1 MHDVSVVIPVF
12 NSAKYIRQAIESA
25 LAQTGVTF
33 EILVADNASTDNTMD
48 IVSEYAGHPLVRI
61 FQNGKNL
68 GMFGNLNRLVH
79 EATSPLIK
87 ILCADDWLLPGCLA
101 AQVGFMRARPQL
113 AFSRCVHEGG
123 WEGYYMKPGAKP
135 VRELPI
141 EINPPAGTLAFAT
154 FGCICGNLTDVIMR
168 REAVLRHGGF
178 DPELPFAGD
187 YDMWS
192 RIAEHEPF
200 GLQNE
205 ELVHLR
211 DHEEQASV
219 TLNRK
224 NELVAQT
231 NMILSRLYSKAS
243 PEDRPLL
250 RLHFALR
257 NVAAQWHRGVKCLLA
272 GQPAGFLATWVRRE
286 YTYANPITLFLWLA
300 SANGRIGAGQTTRRL
315 AARIHEINRSK

>member
-12 NSAKYIRQAIESA
+12 NCADYIRQSIESA

-33 EILVADNASTDNTMD
+33 EILVGDNASSDNTMD
-48 IVSEYAGHPLVRI
+48 VVSEYAGHPHVRI
-61 FQNGKNL
+61 FQNEKNL
-68 GMFGNLNRLVH
+68 GMFGNLNRLVG
-79 EATSPLIK
+79 EAKSPLVK

-101 AQVGFMRARPQL
+101 AQVRFMREHPRL

-123 WEGYYMKPGAKP
+123 WEDYYMRPGSKH

-154 FGCICGNLTDVIMR
+154 FGCICGNLTDVIMKR
-168 REAVLRHGGF
+168 DAVLRNGGF
-178 DPELPFAGD
+178 DPDLPFAGD
-187 YDMWS
+187 FDMWS
-192 RIAEHEPF
+192 RIAESEPF

-211 DHEEQASV
+211 DHEAQASV

-231 NMILSRLYSKAS
+231 NVILSRLYSKAR

-257 NVAAQWHRGVKCLLA
+257 NVAAQWQRAVRCLLA
-272 GQPAGFLATWVRRE
+272 GQPEGFRATWVRRD
-286 YTYANPITLFLWLA
+286 YTYPNPVTLLLWLA
-300 SANGRIGAGQTTRRL
+300 SANGRIGVRQTTRRL
-315 AARIHEINRSK
+315 AARIHEINRAT

>member
-12 NSAKYIRQAIESA
+12 NCANYIRQAIESA

-33 EILVADNASTDNTMD
+33 EILVGDNASTDNTMN

-61 FQNGKNL
+61 FQNEKNL

-79 EATSPLIK
+79 EAASPLIK

-101 AQVGFMRARPQL
+101 AQVGFMRASPRL
-113 AFSRCVHEGG
+113 AFSRCVHQGG
-123 WEGYYMKPGAKP
+123 WEDYYMRPGSRYE
-135 VRELPI
+135 RELPI
-141 EINPPAGTLAFAT
+141 EIFPPAGTLAFAT
-154 FGCICGNLTDVIMR
+154 FGCFCGNLTDVIMKR
-168 REAVLRHGGF
+168 DAVLRNGGF

-192 RIAEHEPF
+192 RIAENEPF

-211 DHEEQASV
+211 AHEAQASV

-224 NELVAQT
+224 NEMVAQT

-243 PEDRPLL
+243 AEDRPLL

-257 NVAAQWHRGVKCLLA
+257 NVAAQWHQAIRCLLA
-272 GQPAGFLATWVRRE
+272 GQPAGFRAAWVRRD
-286 YTYANPITLFLWLA
+286 YTYPNPVTLFLWLA
-300 SANGRIGAGQTTRRL
+300 SANGRIGLPQTTKRL
-315 AARIHEINRSK
+315 AARIRQLNQTL